1 MVYILTYTTILAVD
15 ISNRMRANINGMKM
29 PHFGK
34 RGLETQPSDEKPI
47 VEVTAKNLSIFSRL
61 QDSTIKE
68 LLDDWNT
75 LRVRGSGR
83 YDEIE
88 LKRVSDSIIER
99 YYLLRDTQS

>member
-1 MVYILTYTTILAVD
+1 MNAE
-15 ISNRMRANINGMKM
+15 G
-29 PHFGK
+29 FG
-34 RGLETQPSDEKPI
+34 RRRVAEVSGGAEARIT
-47 VEVTAKNLSIFSRL
+47 EVTAKNLSIFSRL

-68 LLDDWNT
+68 LLHDWNT

-88 LKRVSDSIIER
+88 LKRVSDAIIER